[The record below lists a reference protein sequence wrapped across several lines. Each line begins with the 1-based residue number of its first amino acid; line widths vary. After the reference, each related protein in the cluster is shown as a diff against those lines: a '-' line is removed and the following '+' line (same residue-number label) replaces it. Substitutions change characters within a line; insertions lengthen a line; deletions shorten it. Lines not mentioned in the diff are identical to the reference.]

1 MEQWIRNLQR
11 MLPGYKGYEA
21 RETRRDA
28 DKMLRVQVAKQF
40 RDQQGDLNR
49 LIQDMTKGGGLR
61 YLDDLDR
68 ISTGIDRFVVKLE
81 TAPRGYAGWFE
92 VITID
97 ETDLDLLYQFDL
109 RLANSAGL
117 LAERISVVQRQFNEA
132 GDVGAAIA
140 ELQSFVD
147 DLNRQLDARTAFTA
161 EGKRPDNPP
170 MAEFGIGAGAAGMG
184 TTPLVTPPATEPPVS
199 AAADDEALPAE
210 GRTVRLEQS
219 AIPGETYDVPDDPPS
234 SFETPDPST
243 NKP

>member
-140 ELQSFVD
+140 ELQSFV
-147 DLNRQLDARTAFTA
+147 A
-161 EGKRPDNPP
+161 
-170 MAEFGIGAGAAGMG
+170 
-184 TTPLVTPPATEPPVS
+184 VS
-199 AAADDEALPAE
+199 YTHLRAH
-210 GRTVRLEQS
+210 
-219 AIPGETYDVPDDPPS
+219 ET
-234 SFETPDPST
+234 
-243 NKP
+243 

>member
-1 MEQWIRNLQR
+1 MEQWIHNLQR

-28 DKMLRVQVAKQF
+28 DKMLRVQIAKQF
-40 RDQQGDLNR
+40 RDQQGNLNR

-68 ISTGIDRFVVKLE
+68 VSTGIDRFVVKLE

-109 RLANSAGL
+109 RLADSVGL
-117 LAERISVVQRQFNEA
+117 LAERITFVQSQLNEA

-140 ELQSFVD
+140 DLQSFMD

-170 MAEFGIGAGAAGMG
+170 MAEFGIGVGAAG
-184 TTPLVTPPATEPPVS
+184 TAAIPPVTPPAAEPPL
-199 AAADDEALPAE
+199 AAVPEGEAIPAE
-210 GRTVRLEQS
+210 GHTVRLEQS

-234 SFETPDPST
+234 SFEMPDTPND
-243 NKP
+243 KP

>member
-28 DKMLRVQVAKQF
+28 DKMLRVQIAKQF

-109 RLANSAGL
+109 RLTNSVGL
-117 LAERISVVQRQFNEA
+117 LAERISFVQRQLNEA
-132 GDVGAAIA
+132 GDVGTAIA
-140 ELQSFVD
+140 DLQSFID
-147 DLNRQLDARTAFTA
+147 QLNRQLDARTAFTA

-170 MAEFGIGAGAAGMG
+170 MAEFGIGAGAVGPG
-184 TTPLVTPPATEPPVS
+184 TTPPVTPPAAEPPLPVS
-199 AAADDEALPAE
+199 ADVGAVPAE
-210 GRTVRLEQS
+210 GHTVRLEQS

-243 NKP
+243 DKP